1 MDFSFDA
8 VVTAIEQFA
17 TPAPELIEGLLEAPQ
32 NAATAYEAYLDAGSP
47 TAQAAGVNLD
57 STQPSATTDEAAAL
71 PGHDLTLSLDAALPP
86 SLPTVA
92 AAESALLAS
101 ASSTRYLH
109 ELGAAEVGG
118 NISLSMTPTTVA
130 SLAVA
135 RPAWQGETEPSGIG
149 L

>member
-32 NAATAYEAYLDAGSP
+32 NAASAYEGYLEPGAQ
-47 TAQAAGVNLD
+47 TAQTAGVNLD
-57 STQPSATTDEAAAL
+57 STQPSATTGEAAAL
-71 PGHDLTLSLDAALPP
+71 LGHDLTLSLDAAQPP
-86 SLPTVA
+86 SLPTAA

-118 NISLSMTPTTVA
+118 NISLSMTPTTAA